1 MLIHQRH
8 ESLNPGKRKL
18 VATEPAEYPTVTNT
32 KFAEV
37 DKVFNA
43 SCSHA
48 GVQPTPRQ
56 ASKYRNKKG
65 SAYAYR
71 TQALQTIREE
81 EAS

>member
-1 MLIHQRH
+1 MLIPLRH

-37 DKVFNA
+37 DKVFQA
-43 SCSHA
+43 ACSEA
-48 GVQPTPRQ
+48 GLEPTPRQ
-56 ASKYRNKKG
+56 ASKYRNKRG
-65 SAYAYR
+65 LAYGYR
-71 TQALQTIREE
+71 PQALATIRQE